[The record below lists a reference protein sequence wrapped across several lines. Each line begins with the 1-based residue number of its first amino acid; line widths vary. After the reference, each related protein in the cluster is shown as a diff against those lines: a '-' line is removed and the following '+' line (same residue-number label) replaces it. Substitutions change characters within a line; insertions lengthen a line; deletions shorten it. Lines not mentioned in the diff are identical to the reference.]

1 MKLTYILKTGA
12 LAAFLMAGTAVAQ
25 EDDRIAALE
34 KQMAEAGAEIAALKG
49 ERQDLAA
56 VTASDSKFSF
66 GGYGEIHA
74 NFAESGN
81 DLLDIHR
88 LVLYVG
94 YEFADWIRLSSE
106 IELEHASTDEEYLLI
121 EQLYA
126 DFLFGDAVNIRA
138 GRVLAPL
145 GIVNQKHEPT
155 LFNGV
160 ERPNVEKYIIPSTW
174 MLDGVGLFGSPLSWM
189 NYEVYAVAGLSNDG
203 FSAKEGVRGGRMKGR
218 PGLNDPA
225 VSGRL
230 DFFPV
235 SSDLQDLRIG
245 VSGYYGGTNNK
256 NKGGE
261 AVTGID
267 NTFSM
272 YAADFE
278 YDISRLQLRGVI
290 ALGENSDAAALNS
303 SAATPD
309 DMIGEEIFGWYLEA
323 GVSVMPNSW
332 KKGKMAEADLIPF
345 VRYEEYDTQHTLD
358 SGASSSGKYDRSEV
372 TVGANLLL
380 TQNFVI
386 KADAQFG
393 KTGETGSETATK
405 YNMGIGWVFQ

>member
-1 MKLTYILKTGA
+1 MNYKQILKMGVA
-12 LAAFLMAGTAVAQ
+12 VAFIAGTAAAQ
-25 EDDRIAALE
+25 EEDRLAALE
-34 KQMAEAGAEIAALKG
+34 KQMAEASAEIAALKG
-49 ERQDLAA
+49 EQIDLAS
-56 VTASDSKFSF
+56 VTETESKFRF

-74 NFAESGN
+74 NWKEGG
-81 DLLDIHR
+81 DDQLDIHR
-88 LVLYVG
+88 LVMYIG
-94 YEFADWIRLSSE
+94 YDFADWIQLNSE

-126 DFLFGDAVNIRA
+126 DFLFGDAFNVRA

-145 GIVNQKHEPT
+145 GIVNQNHEPT

-174 MLDGVGLFGSPLSWM
+174 MLDGAGLFGSPLSWM
-189 NYEVYAVAGLSNDG
+189 NYEVYAIAGLSNDG

-225 VSGRL
+225 VSGRM

-235 SSDLQDLRIG
+235 STDNQDLRIG

-261 AVTGID
+261 AATGID

-272 YAADFE
+272 YSADFE
-278 YDISRLQLRGVI
+278 YDISRVQFRGVV
-290 ALGENSDAAALNS
+290 AFGEHSDAADLNAG
-303 SAATPD
+303 AATPD

-332 KKGKMAEADLIPF
+332 KSGKLAEADLIPF
-345 VRYEEYDTQHTLD
+345 VRYEEYDTQHSLD
-358 SGASSSGKYDRSEV
+358 SGAVASGIYDRTEV
-372 TVGANLLL
+372 TVGANFLL
-380 TQNFVI
+380 TQNFVV
-386 KADAQFG
+386 KADAQFC
-393 KTGETGSETATK
+393 TTEDAGSETVTK
-405 YNMGIGWVFQ
+405 YNLGLGWVFN